1 METTKPKREQTQ
13 KAIVSRMLR
22 NTKAFSNDD
31 YKHFIDLC
39 NKQIE
44 KRKEI
49 EAIEQQI
56 EELQK
61 KIKTI
66 RTRKRKEGK

>member
-1 METTKPKREQTQ
+1 METTKPKKQQTQ

-22 NTKAFSNDD
+22 NTKEFEEKD
-31 YKHFIDLC
+31 YKHFITLC

-44 KRKEI
+44 KRTEI
-49 EAIEQQI
+49 DAIEQQI
-56 EELQK
+56 KELQK

-66 RTRKRKEGK
+66 RTRKKQK

>member
-1 METTKPKREQTQ
+1 METTKPKKQQTQ

-22 NTKAFSNDD
+22 NTKEFEEKD
-31 YKHFIDLC
+31 YKHFIGLC

-44 KRKEI
+44 KRTEI
-49 EAIEQQI
+49 EAIKQQI
-56 EELQK
+56 AELQK

-66 RTRKRKEGK
+66 RTRKKQN

>member
-1 METTKPKREQTQ
+1 METTKPKKEQSP
-13 KAIVSRMLR
+13 KAIVSRLLR
-22 NTKAFSNDD
+22 NTKEFEEKD
-31 YKHFIDLC
+31 YKHFITLC

-49 EAIEQQI
+49 EAINKQI

-66 RTRKRKEGK
+66 RRRKSKEGK